1 VKRLLLVGV
10 AALLGACMPLQTS
23 VSAGAPDPLGATLT
37 QDAGPNY
44 TTLIYLPGK
53 ALTRETVAHLVGP
66 ALRVNDARCLPEPA
80 GLACTLGTVNLGE
93 HRVIYVSGL
102 SRSSVDAL
110 RADGSKVHVDLKYL
124 SENTR

>member
-1 VKRLLLVGV
+1 MKRLMLVGV
-10 AALLGACMPLQTS
+10 AALLGACMPTQTS
-23 VSAGAPDPLGATLT
+23 VSAGTPDPLGATLT

-80 GLACTLGTVNLGE
+80 GLACKFGTVNLGE
-93 HRVIYVSGL
+93 RRWIYVSGL
-102 SRSSVDAL
+102 STASLDGLRS
-110 RADGSKVHVDLKYL
+110 DGSKVHIDLK
-124 SENTR
+124 SP